1 MKRRV
6 KGRSSVYAFLH
17 ESGVLDTGTHEE
29 IQSARKAYWKE
40 YKRKWRNEKRRKEKE
55 ITVSLD
61 NLELNSLSLEARR
74 HKITRTQFLKLAAFA
89 YINRSFIVPDK
100 VEVRQI
106 EQLLSMT
113 YNSIQDLL
121 ENDAMS
127 FNVGRDAL
135 ATIRKLELDI
145 LPTLHHPKLMEEY
158 LMEHIQKH
166 PDSRSKLLKIINSL

>member
-6 KGRSSVYAFLH
+6 EGRSSVYAFLH
-17 ESGVLDTGTHEE
+17 ASGVLENGTHEE

-55 ITVSLD
+55 LTVSLD
-61 NLELNSLSLEARR
+61 KIELNSLSLEARR
-74 HKITRTQFLKLAAFA
+74 HKISRTQFLKQAAFA
-89 YINRSFIVPDK
+89 YMNQSFIVPNTA
-100 VEVRQI
+100 EVNRI
-106 EQLLSMT
+106 AQLLSMT

-135 ATIRKLELDI
+135 TTIGKLELDI
-145 LPTLHHPKLMEEY
+145 LPTLQHPKLMEEY
-158 LMEHIQKH
+158 LVEHIQKH
-166 PDSRSKLLKIINSL
+166 PESRFKLLKIINSL